1 MRGKLVLPARAFG
14 GKLVYEFSKVDVRG
28 ASFKVFLRNELKK
41 VSEYH
46 THVELDN
53 PNIAGRTETGV
64 PIPINTLGRWL
75 FGVPGYAG
83 NAVFDGFSSPL
94 QVVVNINATTPQEV
108 VELID
113 RLFSAAGGVRRE

>member
-1 MRGKLVLPARAFG
+1 MKRLVLPVRAFG
-14 GKLVYEFSKVDVRG
+14 KRLVYEFSGISVRG

-46 THVELDN
+46 TPVELDN
-53 PNIAGRTETGV
+53 SNVAGRTEDGV

-83 NAVFDGFSSPL
+83 NAVFDGFKDVL
-94 QVVVNINATTPQEV
+94 EVIVNVGGGVSDDV

-113 RLFSAAGGVRRE
+113 RLFLAVGGVRKE

>member
-1 MRGKLVLPARAFG
+1 MKRLVLPVRAFG
-14 GKLVYEFSKVDVRG
+14 KRLVYEFSGISVRG

-41 VSEYH
+41 VAEYH
-46 THVELDN
+46 IPVELDD
-53 PNIAGRTETGV
+53 PAVTGRTEDGV

-83 NAVFDGFSSPL
+83 NAVFDGFKDVPE
-94 QVVVNINATTPQEV
+94 VVVNVGVGISDV

-113 RLFSAAGGVRRE
+113 RLFLAVGGVRKE

>member
-1 MRGKLVLPARAFG
+1 MRRKMVLPARAFG
-14 GKLVYEFSKVDVRG
+14 KQLVYEFPRVRVRG

-53 PNIAGRTETGV
+53 PNVAGRTETGV

-83 NAVFDGFSSPL
+83 NATFDGFRSE
-94 QVVVNINATTPQEV
+94 VVVNANGISDDV

-113 RLFSAAGGVRRE
+113 RLFFAVGGVRKERCS